1 MHAVGS
7 VGGGSGSGGGR
18 AGRAGGRSPRAYK
31 SSKADNDDGKRGGCG
46 GDDEKAGMG
55 PVYRIGKHKFRLDGK
70 DGKTLDDIIEV
81 SAEGLG
87 TECRVSHLVAVLGWV
102 DLDLGIPWLVG
113 CYCKYL
119 WSRQYG
125 LTSQI

>member
-7 VGGGSGSGGGR
+7 VGGGSGGGGGR
-18 AGRAGGRSPRAYK
+18 AGRAGGRSPRSYK
-31 SSKADNDDGKRGGCG
+31 SSKADNDDGRRGGGCG
-46 GDDEKAGMG
+46 GEEEKAGMG

-81 SAEGLG
+81 SAEWPG

-102 DLDLGIPWLVG
+102 DLDLGESWAGGMRL
-113 CYCKYL
+113 
-119 WSRQYG
+119 
-125 LTSQI
+125 

>member
-7 VGGGSGSGGGR
+7 VGGGSGGGGGR
-18 AGRAGGRSPRAYK
+18 AGRAGGRSPRSYK
-31 SSKADNDDGKRGGCG
+31 SSKADNDDGRRGGGCG
-46 GDDEKAGMG
+46 GGEEEKAGMG

-81 SAEGLG
+81 SAEWPG

-102 DLDLGIPWLVG
+102 DSDLGESWAGGMRL
-113 CYCKYL
+113 
-119 WSRQYG
+119 
-125 LTSQI
+125 